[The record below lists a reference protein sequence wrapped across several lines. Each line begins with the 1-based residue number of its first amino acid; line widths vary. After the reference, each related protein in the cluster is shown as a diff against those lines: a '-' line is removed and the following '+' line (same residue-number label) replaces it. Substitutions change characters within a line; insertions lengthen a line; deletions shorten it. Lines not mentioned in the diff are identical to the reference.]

1 MNENLPLI
9 YLFGG
14 LLAVLLIGVFLIAAV
29 IATMDFQKELK
40 HLNLEIGRTSGRE
53 QRYWQRRK
61 KRLLLSLIP
70 FVRYK
75 D

>member
-1 MNENLPLI
+1 M
-9 YLFGG
+9 
-14 LLAVLLIGVFLIAAV
+14 LLIGVLLIAAV
-29 IATMDFQKELK
+29 IATVDFQKELK

>member
-14 LLAVLLIGVFLIAAV
+14 LLAVLLIGVLLIAAV

>member
-1 MNENLPLI
+1 MNENLPVI

-14 LLAVLLIGVFLIAAV
+14 LLGLVLVGVLLLMVVLGV
-29 IATMDFQKELK
+29 MDFQKELK

-53 QRYWQRRK
+53 QRYWRRRK

>member
-61 KRLLLSLIP
+61 KRLWLSLIP

>member
-14 LLAVLLIGVFLIAAV
+14 LLAVLLIGVLLIAAV
-29 IATMDFQKELK
+29 IATVDFQKELK
-40 HLNLEIGRTSGRE
+40 HLNLEIGSTSGRE

-61 KRLLLSLIP
+61 KRLWLSLIA